1 MLILL
6 YMCYHSRT
14 ILNLL
19 KGENM
24 KISKVVFCLVLANAL
39 FAGGGEFIYPK
50 K

>member
-1 MLILL
+1 
-6 YMCYHSRT
+6 MCYDFRT

-39 FAGGGEFIYPK
+39 FAGGGKKFIYPK
-50 K
+50 KWYFT